1 MDILIRYG
9 MSIEEIKNMIDSNP
23 EINNI
28 EDKVIASII
37 DYLQEIGCRNNI
49 IMNILITNPF
59 VLTRS
64 LEEIKKEIEKLQEI
78 GITNIELLLDKN
90 PYLLNFNYKEID
102 SIERYQ
108 RKLGLKDEE
117 IRKLIYNES
126 MNWI

>member
-28 EDKVIASII
+28 EDKEIASII

-78 GITNIELLLDKN
+78 GISNIELLLDKN
-90 PYLLNFNYKEID
+90 PYLLNFLKE
-102 SIERYQ
+102 
-108 RKLGLKDEE
+108 KLSKLK
-117 IRKLIYNES
+117 
-126 MNWI
+126 